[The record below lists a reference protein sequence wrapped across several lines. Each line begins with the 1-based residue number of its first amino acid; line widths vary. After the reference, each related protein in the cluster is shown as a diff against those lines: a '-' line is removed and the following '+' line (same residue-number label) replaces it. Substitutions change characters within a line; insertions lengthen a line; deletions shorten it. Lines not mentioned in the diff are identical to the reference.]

1 MFEYR
6 KATIEDLERIWDKDI
21 AENAGDPRYPEWKTQ
36 FINANKRKKIIT
48 FVVVAD
54 GDPVGQATL
63 VLLKDAID
71 SEIKGILCNDR
82 DTAYISTV
90 RIEKQFEAQG
100 HISKLFKLMEKTAAD
115 IGIKYLTIGCEAKMT
130 RNLAIYLHFGYTEYL
145 TSITDDGD
153 LILFFRKALT
163 I

>member
-6 KATIEDLERIWDKDI
+6 KATTEDLERIWDKDI
-21 AENAGDPRYPEWKTQ
+21 AENTGDPRYPEWKTQ

-63 VLLKDAID
+63 VLLKDVID

-100 HISKLFKLMEKTAAD
+100 HISKLFKLMEKTAPPSPQTFPEHTTTFQRLCSPM
-115 IGIKYLTIGCEAKMT
+115 KYVPSFAE
-130 RNLAIYLHFGYTEYL
+130 
-145 TSITDDGD
+145 
-153 LILFFRKALT
+153 
-163 I
+163 